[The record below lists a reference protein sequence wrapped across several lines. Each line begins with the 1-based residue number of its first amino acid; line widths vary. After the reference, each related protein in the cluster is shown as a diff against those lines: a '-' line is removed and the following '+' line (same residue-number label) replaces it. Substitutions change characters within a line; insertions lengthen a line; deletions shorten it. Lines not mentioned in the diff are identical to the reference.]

1 MKVVDLFS
9 GGGGFSLGAQQAGL
23 KVRLAIE
30 SDPKIANV
38 YAKNFDHTPRVE
50 LLGGEVDTL
59 ASELSKLGSFH
70 LHGSPPCVRLSQV
83 NQTNRDPKEGLRLIR
98 WYLALVDAVSPSTWS
113 MEQVAHPA
121 LLTLLK
127 SNGVHFCVVD
137 AVDFGVPQHRKRC
150 IAGSPHIITALEQ
163 REGTGPTVVPMDV
176 LPQLPSSVKL
186 TNGTSN
192 QPIKV
197 RKNGV
202 SLTVGHRPMKPG
214 EGSRDLKTPSHTVWG
229 TPGSIF
235 DQCRNERV
243 RKITPREC
251 AALQGFPDDFLF
263 DAKSLT
269 RSHRVIGNAIPPP
282 LAKFIIQA
290 AILRV

>member
-23 KVRLAIE
+23 EVQLAIE

-137 AVDFGVPQHRKRC
+137 GLLSFSKRKV
-150 IAGSPHIITALEQ
+150 A
-163 REGTGPTVVPMDV
+163 
-176 LPQLPSSVKL
+176 
-186 TNGTSN
+186 
-192 QPIKV
+192 
-197 RKNGV
+197 
-202 SLTVGHRPMKPG
+202 TVGELLRRYEQKMHGMPTDIYLYM
-214 EGSRDLKTPSHTVWG
+214 
-229 TPGSIF
+229 F
-235 DQCRNERV
+235 
-243 RKITPREC
+243 
-251 AALQGFPDDFLF
+251 
-263 DAKSLT
+263 
-269 RSHRVIGNAIPPP
+269 
-282 LAKFIIQA
+282 KFII
-290 AILRV
+290 IIKLNEIFLFKIRIKNTI